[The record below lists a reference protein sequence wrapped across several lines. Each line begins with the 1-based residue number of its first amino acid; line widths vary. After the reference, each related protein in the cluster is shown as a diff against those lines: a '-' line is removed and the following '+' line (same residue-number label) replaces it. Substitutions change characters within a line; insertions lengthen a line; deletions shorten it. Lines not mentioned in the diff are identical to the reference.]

1 MSSLSLLLWFVCL
14 ATESQ
19 LTEDK
24 KVLERVALSQI
35 LDFRNDST
43 RIRNGRGKTREKGLE
58 NMKKAQGRKM
68 KIEIP
73 VGKGRPSK
81 PDQSINLDE
90 HYVKDSCE
98 DILKNRS
105 RQWRYKLKQPFEN
118 ARSDEEARKIE
129 VPELTPENW
138 NRLCDMW
145 INPEH
150 KGKTNPEGVEPDR
163 IEFYK
168 HTHYTSE
175 KGWSSL
181 EAETHY
187 LSGLPIPIAC

>member
-1 MSSLSLLLWFVCL
+1 MCL
-14 ATESQ
+14 T
-19 LTEDK
+19 
-24 KVLERVALSQI
+24 VIRER
-35 LDFRNDST
+35 F
-43 RIRNGRGKTREKGLE
+43 E
-58 NMKKAQGRKM
+58 
-68 KIEIP
+68 
-73 VGKGRPSK
+73 
-81 PDQSINLDE
+81 INLDE

-105 RQWRYKLKQPFEN
+105 RQWRYKLKQLFEN
-118 ARSDEEARKIE
+118 ARSEEEARKIE
-129 VPELTPENW
+129 VPELTRENW

-150 KGKTNPEGVEPDR
+150 KGKTNPEGVEPDK

-187 LSGLPIPIAC
+187 DLVMVQNLILQDLHKGEQLEDSLKKARRTTELEDSLKKVKHEVVSAQLELQNRLNAVEIVVDNH